1 MPEMSFFLDEHD
13 VPLLLHRLNADSE
26 IAFVVPDGQTTPTAG
41 EDSLVAVNLA
51 SPQPYISM
59 LVADRIAG
67 IAPASPV
74 PQRWKAVHTVESL
87 EDGHHSLWHVPAGPL
102 PLIPVHP
109 PEVHRRPYPPIP
121 NPWAGWTGHGQF
133 GPGCHPWIRLEIE
146 TRHRPYTQQERA
158 TPSLLRSSWWM
169 EDHDLLAV
177 SGFQWTGGHFSPA
190 PKQTL
195 RWWSR
200 MKGWVERT
208 AVRLHTNPAF
218 WAFPSALRKLK
229 DGMEYYSRNYNLDE
243 GIRAAEVPRSK

>member
-1 MPEMSFFLDEHD
+1 
-13 VPLLLHRLNADSE
+13 
-26 IAFVVPDGQTTPTAG
+26 
-41 EDSLVAVNLA
+41 
-51 SPQPYISM
+51 
-59 LVADRIAG
+59 
-67 IAPASPV
+67 
-74 PQRWKAVHTVESL
+74 
-87 EDGHHSLWHVPAGPL
+87 
-102 PLIPVHP
+102 
-109 PEVHRRPYPPIP
+109 
-121 NPWAGWTGHGQF
+121 
-133 GPGCHPWIRLEIE
+133 
-146 TRHRPYTQQERA
+146 
-158 TPSLLRSSWWM
+158 M

-243 GIRAAEVPRSK
+243 GIRVAEVPRSK